1 MTIELTE
8 KNKQELIEK
17 GGTCF
22 DMDTTEQ
29 EYKIL
34 CQKADTFLANHMKN
48 QFTNTVNTN
57 AIDNLS
63 DEQLNQVAN
72 ILGVK

>member
-1 MTIELTE
+1 MKELTN

-17 GGTCF
+17 GGTIF
-22 DMDTTEQ
+22 DGANEE

-34 CQKADTFLANHMKN
+34 CQKADTFLATHRVN
-48 QFTNTVNTN
+48 QFTNAIDTN

-63 DEQLNQVAN
+63 SDQLNQVAN

>member
-1 MTIELTE
+1 MYKELTN

-17 GGTCF
+17 GGTF
-22 DMDTTEQ
+22 FEGANEQ

-34 CQKADTFLANHMKN
+34 CQKADIFLANHMKS
-48 QFTNTVNTN
+48 QFTNSVNTN
-57 AIDNLS
+57 AINNLS
-63 DEQLNQVAN
+63 SDQLNQVAN

>member
-1 MTIELTE
+1 MYTELTN

-17 GGTCF
+17 GGTF
-22 DMDTTEQ
+22 FEGSNKQ

-34 CQKADTFLANHMKN
+34 CQKADTFLASYRVK
-48 QFTNTVNTN
+48 QFTN
-57 AIDNLS
+57 AIDTNAINNLS
-63 DEQLNQVAN
+63 SDQLNQVAN

>member
-1 MTIELTE
+1 MYTELTN

-17 GGTCF
+17 GGTF
-22 DMDTTEQ
+22 FEGSNKQ

-34 CQKADTFLANHMKN
+34 CQKANEFLANH
-48 QFTNTVNTN
+48 VNGMFTN
-57 AIDNLS
+57 AIDTNAINNLS
-63 DEQLNQVAN
+63 SDQLNQVAN

>member
-1 MTIELTE
+1 MNIELTE
-8 KNKQELIEK
+8 KNKQELIKK

-22 DMDTTEQ
+22 DMNTTDK

-34 CQKADTFLANHMKN
+34 CQKADTFLASYRVK
-48 QFTNTVNTN
+48 QFTN
-57 AIDNLS
+57 AIDTNAINNLS
-63 DEQLNQVAN
+63 SDQLNQVAN